1 MILKSGAELLE
12 KNIKLA
18 LKTDICIAAN
28 GYFLTKVVNFKN
40 KCNDPAI
47 NFSRIRFL
55 NFYFLEHLKFL

>member
-1 MILKSGAELLE
+1 MILKSGAEILE

-28 GYFLTKVVNFKN
+28 DYFLTKVVNFKN

-47 NFSRIRFL
+47 NFSRICFL
-55 NFYFLEHLKFL
+55 NF